1 MTQQPSAAPTI
12 EVPIKIKIK
21 RHTIDLLKSEA
32 RRRRMRADE
41 LASQILSNVIADD
54 LFLAVLDR

>member
-1 MTQQPSAAPTI
+1 MTDQASAPPTVT
-12 EVPIKIKIK
+12 VPIKI
-21 RHTIDLLKSEA
+21 RQHTIDQRRSEA

-41 LASQILSNVIADD
+41 LASAILANVIADD